1 MSSLT
6 LGVLTFND
14 GPNLQSLLNSIVNQS
29 VKDFKLLIINNGRG
43 RDESQIIEKFLGDN
57 IKIET
62 TSISNVKN
70 FGSFYGLR
78 QLLFHATTSHLA
90 VIHGDD
96 LLKSNYVEVAQ
107 KSILNNPDICAFNF
121 DLLEFQEFDFKI
133 TGKIICSSWTPFN
146 SLNRSLVAGLNPG
159 VMPGS
164 ILNLNILGQNY
175 LNQYSNENLL
185 NGAEDIVLWQSIIRN
200 SYRMK
205 RIPVATYYYR
215 RHNGQISKNYD
226 LFGFSLGYARRLN
239 FETSRS
245 KFEKLLCVSEINHQF
260 ESINATTSYLL
271 GIGYLT
277 SYRYFH
283 VLRFIN
289 IFIRRYCKFVNKIY
303 HFQT

>member
-29 VKDFKLLIINNGRG
+29 VKDFKLLIINNGQG

-107 KSILNNPDICAFNF
+107 KSILNNPDICAFN
-121 DLLEFQEFDFKI
+121 LTYSSFK
-133 TGKIICSSWTPFN
+133 
-146 SLNRSLVAGLNPG
+146 
-159 VMPGS
+159 
-164 ILNLNILGQNY
+164 NLTLKLQ
-175 LNQYSNENLL
+175 
-185 NGAEDIVLWQSIIRN
+185 
-200 SYRMK
+200 
-205 RIPVATYYYR
+205 
-215 RHNGQISKNYD
+215 
-226 LFGFSLGYARRLN
+226 
-239 FETSRS
+239 
-245 KFEKLLCVSEINHQF
+245 EKLYV
-260 ESINATTSYLL
+260 AV
-271 GIGYLT
+271 G
-277 SYRYFH
+277 
-283 VLRFIN
+283 LRLI
-289 IFIRRYCKFVNKIY
+289 
-303 HFQT
+303 H